1 MNITVV
7 CDVMGEE
14 TNGTTIA
21 TLNLIRFLQNQNHNV
36 KILCPDQSKKGVPNY
51 YVVPYLNWGP
61 LNKFFEIN
69 NVKMAGA
76 QDDIIQQAIEGAEH
90 IHIMLPFVLG
100 RRVLKFAKERKIPVS
115 AGFHAQAENLS
126 CHVRL
131 QNDRVVNKLI
141 YKNFYKHFYKYVDAV
156 HYPTQFIRDDFEKKL
171 KVKTNG
177 YVISNGVNDYI
188 FKKKVE
194 KPQEFKDKFVILSTG
209 RYSVEKA
216 QWQLIKAVKYSK
228 HKDKIKLVLAGQG
241 PLEKKFK
248 RLAKKLNVDTVF
260 GVYERDKMI
269 DVINYCDLYVHTAK
283 IELEGIACLEAITC
297 GKMVL
302 VCDSKKSA
310 APNFVIDDSCKF
322 KPNNPKLL
330 AKAIDYWIE
339 HEEERKKYED
349 LYLQKS
355 IEYNQFKCMKK
366 MEQMI
371 FDLQQKK
378 VNK

>member
-7 CDVMGEE
+7 CDVLGEE
-14 TNGTTIA
+14 TNGTTLA
-21 TLNLIRFLQNQNHNV
+21 TTNLIRALQKNHNV
-36 KILCPDQSKKGVPNY
+36 RILCADESKKGQENY

-69 NVKMAGA
+69 NVKMAGVE
-76 QDDIIQQAIEGAEH
+76 DDIIKEAIDGADH

-100 RRVLKFAKERKIPVS
+100 RRVIKFAKEKNIPVS

-131 QNDRVVNKLI
+131 QNVKLVNKII
-141 YKNFYKHFYKYVDAV
+141 YKNFYKHFYKFVDAI

-171 KVKTNG
+171 NIKTNG

-188 FKKKVE
+188 FKKQVE
-194 KPQEFKDKFVILSTG
+194 KPEELKDKFVILSTG

-216 QWQLIKAVKYSK
+216 QWQIIKAIKYSK
-228 HKDKIKLVLAGQG
+228 HKDKIKLILAGQG
-241 PLEKKFK
+241 PLEKKLK
-248 RLAKKLNVDTVF
+248 KLAKKMKVEPVF
-260 GVYERDKMI
+260 GVYERSKMI
-269 DVINYCDLYVHTAK
+269 DIINYCDLYIHSAK

-310 APNFVIDDSCKF
+310 APNFVVDDKCKF
-322 KPNNPKLL
+322 KPNNPKAL
-330 AKAIDYWIE
+330 AEAIDYWIE
-339 HEEERKKYED
+339 HEDERKKYED
-349 LYLQKS
+349 LYLQRAH
-355 IEYNQFKCMKK
+355 EYNQAECMKK
-366 MEQMI
+366 MEQMMY
-371 FDLQQKK
+371 DLQQKK
-378 VNK
+378 